1 MSPRC
6 GQEEVAVSF
15 PPSSIQ
21 APRPTSLLTQP
32 RGWVPPSAFRLQP
45 SGSSDAALC
54 QPVCGNRKRPE
65 GHPLRSAPHQNPPA
79 SDPPPEP
86 PGRFF
91 GVLSRANCGP
101 LGRSCPWGL
110 PGLYVVM
117 EALSVSRSFLPIG
130 CWGSAALYLN
140 CWSITRFYS
149 QCALY

>member
-1 MSPRC
+1 MRAGGGGGLLP
-6 GQEEVAVSF
+6 AVFRPGSQAYL
-15 PPSSIQ
+15 PPH
-21 APRPTSLLTQP
+21 
-32 RGWVPPSAFRLQP
+32 SATGVGAAVGLQP

-65 GHPLRSAPHQNPPA
+65 GHPLKSAPHQNPPA
-79 SDPPPEP
+79 SDPPPGP

-110 PGLYVVM
+110 PRLYVVM

-130 CWGSAALYLN
+130 CWGSAALSLN

>member
-1 MSPRC
+1 MRAGGGGGLLP
-6 GQEEVAVSF
+6 AVFRPGSQAYL
-15 PPSSIQ
+15 PPHSAS
-21 APRPTSLLTQP
+21 
-32 RGWVPPSAFRLQP
+32 GWVPPSAFSPLAPQMP
-45 SGSSDAALC
+45 PCASLSVETGNAL
-54 QPVCGNRKRPE
+54 KDT
-65 GHPLRSAPHQNPPA
+65 PLRSSPHQNPPA
-79 SDPPPEP
+79 SDPPPGP

-110 PGLYVVM
+110 PRLYVVM

-130 CWGSAALYLN
+130 CWGSAALSLN